1 MKLKQKLLVLAAS
14 SVLLCAHAVA
24 EVNQVRIVKQFG
36 LGFLPLMVMEDQKL
50 VEKHAKA
57 DGLGDVKGVFLTLS
71 NPSAMNEGLLS
82 GQLDVGTNGPPSVLT
97 IWDRT
102 RGTSNEIKG
111 MAGMI
116 TSPMWL
122 NVNKP
127 EIKSIRDF
135 TAEDKIAVTSI
146 KVSIPAII
154 MQMAATKEWGKEN
167 YTKLDPLTVS
177 MSHPDAY
184 AAFLSKR
191 DITAH
196 FTSPPYM
203 YRELEHKG
211 VHRILSSDDV
221 MGGTTTFSMI
231 YSSSKF
237 HDANPRTYKAVLEAF
252 GEAVNFIEKNQKEAA
267 QIYLKLSGD
276 KKSTLEDIQKQIADK
291 NVTFTTTPYHI
302 KKYADFMYGVGSIK
316 HRPDSW
322 KDVFFPEVHQLA
334 GS

>member
-1 MKLKQKLLVLAAS
+1 MKFTQLWFAAAACGT
-14 SVLLCAHAVA
+14 LLCGSAAA
-24 EVNQVRIVKQFG
+24 EVSEVRIVKQFG

-57 DGLGDVKGVFLTLS
+57 AGLGDVKGNFLTLS
-71 NPSAMNEGLLS
+71 NPAAMNDGLLS
-82 GQLDVGTNGPPSVLT
+82 GQVDVGTNGPPSILT
-97 IWDRT
+97 IWSRT
-102 RGTSNEIKG
+102 RGTANEIKG

-135 TAEDKIAVTSI
+135 TEKDKIAVTSV

-154 MQMAATKEWGKEN
+154 MQMAAAKEWGKEN
-167 YTKLDPLTVS
+167 YAKMDPLTVS

-184 AAFLSKR
+184 AAFASKR

-196 FTSPPYM
+196 FTSPPFM
-203 YRELEHKG
+203 YRELELPG
-211 VHRILSSDDV
+211 VRRILSSDDV
-221 MGGTTTFSMI
+221 MGGKTTFSMI

-237 HDANPRTYKAVLEAF
+237 HDANPRTYKAVLAAF
-252 GEAVNFIEKNQKEAA
+252 SDAIDIINKDKKAA
-267 QIYLKLSGD
+267 AEVYLKISRD
-276 KKSTLEDIQKQIADK
+276 TKSTLADIQKQLEDQ
-291 NVTFTTTPYHI
+291 NVTFATTPYNI
-302 KKYADFMYGVGSIK
+302 KKYADFMFDVGSIK
-316 HRPDSW
+316 HKPASW
-322 KDVFFPEVHQLA
+322 KDVFFPEVHDLA